1 MHRRLRQLRRH
12 TRLLRL
18 HADAPTVTMQRLKA
32 IATGALPTF
41 LDVRSNFDSGARID
55 EDNVIAQLAARGT
68 LTMMGMRERRV
79 FGTVFFMHCWETLRG
94 VTRPSGPLSSRH
106 PTQ

>member
-1 MHRRLRQLRRH
+1 MPRGLRQLRRH
-12 TRLLRL
+12 PGLLRL

-55 EDNVIAQLAARGT
+55 EDNLIAQLAARGT
-68 LTMMGMRERRV
+68 LTMMGARAH
-79 FGTVFFMHCWETLRG
+79 T
-94 VTRPSGPLSSRH
+94 
-106 PTQ
+106 